1 MRRINCGL
9 SAARAA
15 GALLLTATMAAGCG
29 GKSTDSPNSPNSPN
43 SPGTPSGTA
52 PPAAVAQAKE
62 AGSAVDPAIV
72 SADNGFGL
80 RLFQTLNSGAAGNV
94 AISPISVAMALQILY
109 NGAAGTT
116 QQAMAQTLQLGS
128 LSAPAHLNSENAALQ
143 ASLISAD
150 PQVILTVAN
159 SLWMH
164 LSDNHVLPSFTQTD
178 ETYYGATV
186 GDLSGAPAN
195 VNAWVSTATNGL
207 IAKILPDEPPDYYA
221 TVTAVLA
228 NTIYFKGQWS
238 TEFDPG
244 LTAAAP
250 FTLSGGAQVSV
261 AMMHQTGS
269 YAHVQGPN
277 FQAVRLPYGQ
287 GRFSMLIVLPD
298 SSVSL
303 NAFVAGMTLE
313 GLNGWISQLQTSSG
327 NIALPRFTAK
337 YTQSLPPALSS
348 LGMGVAFCPNTAAD
362 FSQLAALTCIAD
374 VEHATVVEVDETG
387 TVAAGATIVTVVT
400 TAVELPFVMTMDRP
414 FLYAIRDDKTGELL
428 FIGALQNPS

>member
-1 MRRINCGL
+1 
-9 SAARAA
+9 
-15 GALLLTATMAAGCG
+15 
-29 GKSTDSPNSPNSPN
+29 
-43 SPGTPSGTA
+43 
-52 PPAAVAQAKE
+52 
-62 AGSAVDPAIV
+62 V

-80 RLFQTLNSGAAGNV
+80 RLFQTLNSGAVGNV

-116 QQAMAQTLQLGS
+116 QLAMAQTLQLGS
-128 LSAPAHLNSENAALQ
+128 LSAPAQLNSENAALQ
-143 ASLISAD
+143 ASLISVD
-150 PQVILTVAN
+150 PQVSLTVAN

-164 LSDNHVLPSFTQTD
+164 LSDNPVLPSFTQAD

-195 VNAWVSTATNGL
+195 VNAWVSAATSGL
-207 IAKILPDEPPDYYA
+207 ITTILPDEPPNYYA
-221 TVTAVLA
+221 TLTAVLA

-250 FTLSGGAQVSV
+250 FTLSGGTQVSV
-261 AMMHQTGS
+261 EMMHQTGS

-277 FQAVRLPYGQ
+277 FQAIRLPYGQ

-313 GLNGWISQLQTSSG
+313 GLNGWIAQLQNSSG

-337 YTQSLPPALSS
+337 YSQSLPRALSS
-348 LGMGVAFCPNTAAD
+348 LGMGVAFCPNPEAD

-387 TVAAGATIVTVVT
+387 TVAAGATTVTVVI

-428 FIGALQNPS
+428 FIGVLQNPS